1 MVVAFGGVPK
11 FARWPGLIGMAL
23 NGFGSLRDSSSNFD
37 SQKNFVF
44 FVHFVKKN
52 RTLISDLTQSNFKVL
67 LIINHLLFF
76 LLMLTKN
83 NMRMLR
89 DFKALSFQSCTN
101 VSLLHNVSTYHR
113 NPQLSHIVCYV
124 HFFFSFVS

>member
-37 SQKNFVF
+37 LQKKFVF
-44 FVHFVKKN
+44 FVFFVEKN

-67 LIINHLLFF
+67 LRKYGLTYDQKFADALINF
-76 LLMLTKN
+76 
-83 NMRMLR
+83 
-89 DFKALSFQSCTN
+89 
-101 VSLLHNVSTYHR
+101 
-113 NPQLSHIVCYV
+113 P
-124 HFFFSFVS
+124 

>member
-23 NGFGSLRDSSSNFD
+23 NWFGSLRDSSSNFD

-44 FVHFVKKN
+44 FVFFVEKN

-67 LIINHLLFF
+67 LITLAEKHLGCQNNLIALFWPMN
-76 LLMLTKN
+76 L
-83 NMRMLR
+83 
-89 DFKALSFQSCTN
+89 
-101 VSLLHNVSTYHR
+101 
-113 NPQLSHIVCYV
+113 
-124 HFFFSFVS
+124 